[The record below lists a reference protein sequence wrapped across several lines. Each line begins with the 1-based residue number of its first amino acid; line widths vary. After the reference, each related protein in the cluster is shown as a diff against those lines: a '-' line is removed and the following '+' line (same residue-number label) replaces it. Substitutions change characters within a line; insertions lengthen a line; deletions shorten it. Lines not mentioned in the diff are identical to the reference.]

1 MKKIV
6 ISTSK
11 YAFKCFLYGIVG
23 AVVMLLIVAVKM
35 MNNKPDLQVWHEVVL
50 DEEFN
55 VDSDVGSFQEY
66 LELEDRLFQQLNDLI
81 YSDSKTPEML
91 DVNRYTRGSLS
102 DATSWDVN
110 WNRSFEMPAE
120 KAKSGVLLL
129 HGLTD
134 SPYSLRLIGER
145 LNQEGAHV
153 IGLRIPG
160 HGTAPSALTETTW
173 QDMAAAVRIAMKSLK
188 DAVGDQPLYVVGF
201 SNGGALSVRYAID
214 AIEDPSLPQ
223 LEGMALLSPEIGI
236 TRMAVLSIWQE
247 RIGYVLGLNKL
258 QWQSVLPEYDPYKY
272 TSFPANAGM
281 LAHHMTVEN
290 RASLKQLAVQGKLSG
305 FPRVLAFQSIVDS
318 TVLAPALVKDLFDL
332 LPADVGHELVVYD
345 INRSAEIEP
354 LLKAGKV
361 PDIELLEAQ
370 ATRNYIFTLITNKDA
385 TNESVE
391 AHTYPPHIHEPQ
403 VKSIGLQWPATIY
416 SLSHVALPFAE
427 EDPIYGA
434 GPRADK
440 SRIHLGALA
449 VRGEKGVLSI
459 AAADMLRLRWNP
471 FYEYEEQR
479 IVNHFKVEAASS
491 RLPQK

>member
-1 MKKIV
+1 MKKMV
-6 ISTSK
+6 MSTAS
-11 YAFKCFLYGIVG
+11 YALKCFLYGIVG

-35 MNNKPDLQVWHEVVL
+35 MNNKPDLQLWHEVVL
-50 DEEFN
+50 DAEFTE
-55 VDSDVGSFQEY
+55 DSDVSSFQDY
-66 LELEDRLFQQLNDLI
+66 LELEDRLFQQLNELI
-81 YSDSKTPEML
+81 YTDSDTPDEL

-102 DATSWDVN
+102 DATAWDVN

-160 HGTAPSALTETTW
+160 HGTAPSALTVTTW
-173 QDMAAAVRIAMKSLK
+173 EDMAAAVRVGMRSLK
-188 DAVGDQPLYVVGF
+188 AAVGDQPLYVVGF

-247 RIGYVLGLNKL
+247 RIGYVLRLNKL

-281 LAHHMTVEN
+281 LAHNLTVAN
-290 RASLKQLAVQGKLSG
+290 RESLKQLEADGQLSG
-305 FPRVLAFQSIVDS
+305 FPNVLAFQSIVDS

-354 LLKAGKV
+354 LLKAGKI
-361 PDIELLEAQ
+361 PDVGLLEAQ
-370 ATRNYIFTLITNKDA
+370 ATRDYIFTLITNKDA
-385 TNESVE
+385 RNEAVE
-391 AHTYPPHIHEPQ
+391 AHTYPPRIHEPQ
-403 VKSIGLQWPATIY
+403 LSSIGLKWPETIY

-427 EDPIYGA
+427 QDPIYGA
-434 GPRADK
+434 GPRKDK
-440 SRIHLGALA
+440 TRIHLGALA
-449 VRGEKGVLSI
+449 IRGEKGVLSI

-471 FYEYEEQR
+471 FYEYQEQR
-479 IVNHFKVEAASS
+479 IVDHFS
-491 RLPQK
+491 QK